1 MKRIAFWVSYPFM
14 LLVAALPLRALYL
27 FSDILYVIIYH
38 LMGYRRRL
46 VWKNLRR
53 SFPEQDKETLR
64 RWRKK
69 FYHFL

>member
-1 MKRIAFWVSYPFM
+1 
-14 LLVAALPLRALYL
+14 
-27 FSDILYVIIYH
+27 
-38 LMGYRRRL
+38 MGYRRRL

-69 FYHFL
+69 FYHFLADTIVETVKTISIRNEALQPFQV